1 MKALIQRVSEAKVV
15 VAGETVGEI
24 ANGLLVLLGVEKND
38 THHEAEKLAKRVL
51 SYRVFADQD
60 DKMNLDVQDTGG
72 ALLVVSQ
79 FTLAADTRK
88 GRRPSFSSAAQ
99 PQQALD
105 LYEVFCAQA
114 IQAGV
119 KVETGQ
125 FGAQMQVH
133 LVNDGPV
140 TFELTV

>member
-38 THHEAEKLAKRVL
+38 TQHEAEKLAKRVL

-99 PQQALD
+99 PQQALH

-125 FGAQMQVH
+125 FGAEMQVH